1 MNIKK
6 IILALVAPA
15 LATSAFAQEVI
26 KLPQPDKNVS
36 SLSIRLFSK
45 EPQSVNIQ
53 THRSVT
59 RLCPSCYGPHAE

>member
-1 MNIKK
+1 MNMKK
-6 IILALVAPA
+6 IILALAAAA
-15 LATSAFAQEVI
+15 LATSALAQEVI

-36 SLSIRLFSK
+36 MTIRLFSK
-45 EPQSVNIQ
+45 EPLSVNIQ